1 MKSLKIIATKVGDKN
16 ITLSKAKESLEDLI
30 GKSISRKR
38 AKNIYNDIVEDVQE
52 LIKVK
57 ITGPRKILLNI
68 LSSL

>member
-68 LSSL
+68 LSL